1 MHKPSKQGED
11 GMSKVSKSA
20 RASSALALV
29 WFAIAPPVAAQVTAP
44 AADQTVDRDLIV
56 VTAQRRS
63 ENVQQVPI
71 AITALNAAALQAAR
85 IEDGKDLQFN
95 APNVTL
101 SANRNITIRGV
112 GSASFGGTGDTNIGV
127 LINGVFLQSGST
139 FGEFF
144 DMERIEVLRGPQG
157 TLFGRNTTGGAINFI
172 THRPTDNFEGYVEVQ
187 GESPRGIRANGAI
200 NLRIAEGIYQR
211 FSANY
216 VNRDGYTRNLLDNTT
231 VDGRNQYT
239 LRSSTRIEPTSTT
252 KIDLTLLYFN
262 EDSNR
267 QNAAKSLCTPD
278 PAFGC
283 SPNSVSTAFP
293 TSNFPIDNFL
303 LPGVVRAGT
312 FAPNPANLRDVV
324 IDVRPFQKAEDF
336 LGTLEISQE
345 LGAIT
350 ITSVTGLRDGNNSSE
365 RDFDQ
370 GYRPNAFNP
379 GTFGSRVVP
388 NAGNGNGV
396 LTYLLS
402 GRSVTTTDYRTSQT
416 GGGTQKQF
424 SQELRAASSF
434 DGAFNFIVG
443 GFYMNARGTGFVDTW
458 TPANGLLGAVS
469 KFDTRLGQ
477 VKSYAVFGEAYV
489 DITDTL
495 QLTGGLRYTHDN
507 KRIETASGTFVLNP
521 YFIGE
526 ADFDK
531 VTGRAIVNWAPK
543 ISFTDATNVYLS
555 FSRGFKSGG
564 FNPGNN
570 TIPLFES
577 EEVDAYEL
585 GMKNTFMDGK
595 GRLNLAAFN
604 YEYSNLIVGNLVGTA
619 VANTNIPKSRVR
631 GFEAELVY
639 SPVEPLRFEASL
651 GLLNAT
657 VRSDFLSA
665 DPTRGNARFQLQGN
679 QLPNAPRRTL
689 KLAAEYT
696 VDAGNGWSVRPRV
709 DFYSQSGFYSR
720 EFNVPADRVDNW
732 SQLDASVVLA
742 NSDKDWSLTA
752 FVKNLTNDD
761 SITFLEANSNLVGS
775 FRSAFLLDPRTFGL
789 ALRVGFR

>member
-1 MHKPSKQGED
+1 MTRSLKT
-11 GMSKVSKSA
+11 
-20 RASSALALV
+20 ASGASVLTLAWL
-29 WFAIAPPVAAQVTAP
+29 AAASPLAAQDQD
-44 AADQTVDRDLIV
+44 ADVAQDRDTIV
-56 VTAQRRS
+56 VTAQRKA
-63 ENVQQVPI
+63 ENVQEVPI
-71 AITALNAAALQAAR
+71 AITALNAEALQAAR
-85 IEDGKDLQFN
+85 IEDSKDLQFN

-112 GSASFGGTGDTNIGV
+112 GSQSFGGTGDTNIGV
-127 LINGVFLQSGST
+127 LVNGVFLQSGSS

-172 THRPTDNFEGYVEVQ
+172 TRRPTDSFEGYVEVQ
-187 GESPRGIRANGAI
+187 GESPRGIRANAAI
-200 NLRIAEGIYQR
+200 NLPIAEGIYQR
-211 FSANY
+211 FAANY
-216 VNRDGYTRNLLDNTT
+216 INRDGYTRNLLDNTNI
-231 VDGRNQYT
+231 DGRNQYT
-239 LRSSTRIEPTSTT
+239 LRSSTRIEPSSSTT
-252 KIDLTLLYFN
+252 IDLTLTYFK
-262 EDSNR
+262 EDSDR

-278 PAFGC
+278 PQFGC
-283 SPNSVSTAFP
+283 SPNSAGTAFP
-293 TSNFPIDNFL
+293 TTNFPIDSFL
-303 LPGVVRAGT
+303 LPGVVRPGT
-312 FAPNPANLRDVV
+312 FAQNPANLRDVV

-336 LGTLEISQE
+336 LGTLEITQE

-350 ITSVTGLRDGNNSSE
+350 LTSLTGLRDGDNTSE

-370 GYRPNAFNP
+370 GFRPNAFNP
-379 GTFGSRVVP
+379 GTFGTRVVP

-402 GRSVTTTDYRTSQT
+402 GRPVTTTDYRTSQT
-416 GGGTQKQF
+416 GGGSQKQF

-434 DGAFNFIVG
+434 DGPFNFILG
-443 GFYMNARGTGFVDTW
+443 GFYMNARGAGFVDTW

-477 VKSYAVFGEAYV
+477 VKSYAVFGEVYV

-495 QLTGGLRYTHDN
+495 KLTGGLRYTHDK

-526 ADFDK
+526 ADFNK

-543 ISFTDATNVYLS
+543 VSFTEDTNVYLS

-570 TIPLFES
+570 TIPLFDS
-577 EEVDAYEL
+577 EEIDALEL
-585 GMKNTFMDGK
+585 GVKNTFLGGK

-604 YEYSNLIVGNLVGTA
+604 YDYSNLIVGNLVGTA

-639 SPVEPLRFEASL
+639 SPVQPLRLEASL
-651 GLLNAT
+651 GLLDAEI
-657 VRSDFLSA
+657 RSDFLSA
-665 DPTRGNARFQLQGN
+665 DPARGNARFQLRGN

-696 VDAGNGWSVRPRV
+696 FEAGDGWTVRPRV
-709 DFYSQSGFYSR
+709 DFYSQSGFHSR
-720 EFNVPADRVDNW
+720 EFNLPADRVGSW
-732 SQLDASVVLA
+732 SQLDASLVVA
-742 NSDKDWSLTA
+742 NSDRDWSLTA
-752 FVKNLTNDD
+752 FVKNLANDD
-761 SITFLEANSNLVGS
+761 SITFLEVNSNLVGS
-775 FRSAFLLDPRTFGL
+775 FRSAFLLDPRTLGL

>member
-1 MHKPSKQGED
+1 
-11 GMSKVSKSA
+11 MSKVSKSA

-29 WFAIAPPVAAQVTAP
+29 WLAIAPPVAAQVTAP
-44 AADQTVDRDLIV
+44 EADQTVDRDVIV

-85 IEDGKDLQFN
+85 IEDSKDLQFN

-252 KIDLTLLYFN
+252 KIDLTLIYFN
-262 EDSNR
+262 EDSDR

-293 TSNFPIDNFL
+293 TTNFPIDNFL

-458 TPANGLLGAVS
+458 TPANGSLGAVS

-604 YEYSNLIVGNLVGTA
+604 YDYSNLIVGNLVGTA

-732 SQLDASVVLA
+732 SQLDVSVVLA

>member
-1 MHKPSKQGED
+1 MTRSLKTAKG
-11 GMSKVSKSA
+11 
-20 RASSALALV
+20 ASVLTLAWL
-29 WFAIAPPVAAQVTAP
+29 AAASPLAAQDQD
-44 AADQTVDRDLIV
+44 ADVAQDRDTIV
-56 VTAQRRS
+56 VTAQRKA
-63 ENVQQVPI
+63 ENVQEVPI
-71 AITALNAAALQAAR
+71 AITALNAEALQAAR
-85 IEDGKDLQFN
+85 IEDSKDLQFN

-112 GSASFGGTGDTNIGV
+112 GSQSFGGTGDTNIGV
-127 LINGVFLQSGST
+127 LVNGVFLQSGSS

-172 THRPTDNFEGYVEVQ
+172 TRRPTDSFEGYVEVQ
-187 GESPRGIRANGAI
+187 GESPRGIRANAAI
-200 NLRIAEGIYQR
+200 NLPIAEGIYQR
-211 FSANY
+211 FAANY
-216 VNRDGYTRNLLDNTT
+216 INRDGYTRNLLDNTNI
-231 VDGRNQYT
+231 DGRNQYT
-239 LRSSTRIEPTSTT
+239 LRSSTRIEPSSSTT
-252 KIDLTLLYFN
+252 IDLTLTYFK
-262 EDSNR
+262 EDSDR

-278 PAFGC
+278 PQFGC
-283 SPNSVSTAFP
+283 SPNSAGTAFP
-293 TSNFPIDNFL
+293 TTNFPIDSFL
-303 LPGVVRAGT
+303 LPGVVRPGT
-312 FAPNPANLRDVV
+312 FAQNPANLRDVV

-336 LGTLEISQE
+336 LGTLEIIQE

-350 ITSVTGLRDGNNSSE
+350 LTSLTGLRDGDNTSE

-370 GYRPNAFNP
+370 GFRPNAFNP
-379 GTFGSRVVP
+379 GTFGTRVVP

-402 GRSVTTTDYRTSQT
+402 GRPVTTTDYRTSQT
-416 GGGTQKQF
+416 GGGSQKQF

-434 DGAFNFIVG
+434 DGPFNFILG
-443 GFYMNARGTGFVDTW
+443 AFYMNARGAGFVDTW

-477 VKSYAVFGEAYV
+477 VKSYAVFGEVYV

-495 QLTGGLRYTHDN
+495 KLTGGLRYTHDK

-526 ADFDK
+526 ADFNK
-531 VTGRAIVNWAPK
+531 VTGRAILNWAPK
-543 ISFTDATNVYLS
+543 VSFTEDTNVYLS

-570 TIPLFES
+570 TIPLFNS
-577 EEVDAYEL
+577 EEIDAFEL
-585 GMKNTFMDGK
+585 GVKNTFLGGK

-604 YEYSNLIVGNLVGTA
+604 YDYSNLIVGNLVGTA

-639 SPVEPLRFEASL
+639 SPVQPLRLEASL
-651 GLLNAT
+651 GLLDAEI
-657 VRSDFLSA
+657 RSDFLSA
-665 DPTRGNARFQLQGN
+665 DPARGNARFQLRGN

-696 VDAGNGWSVRPRV
+696 FEAGDGWTVRPRV
-709 DFYSQSGFYSR
+709 DFYSQSGFHSR
-720 EFNVPADRVDNW
+720 EFNLPADRVGSW
-732 SQLDASVVLA
+732 SQLDASLVVA

-752 FVKNLTNDD
+752 FVKNLANDD
-761 SITFLEANSNLVGS
+761 SITFLEVNSNLVGS

>member
-1 MHKPSKQGED
+1 MK
-11 GMSKVSKSA
+11 MSMNTA
-20 RASSALALV
+20 WGASALTLAWL
-29 WFAIAPPVAAQVTAP
+29 AAASPAAAQDQQ
-44 AADQTVDRDLIV
+44 ADTVQDRDTIV
-56 VTAQRRS
+56 VTAQRKA
-63 ENVQQVPI
+63 ENVQEVPI
-71 AITALNAAALQAAR
+71 AITALNAEALQAAR
-85 IEDGKDLQFN
+85 IEDSKDLQFN
-95 APNVTL
+95 SPNVTL

-112 GSASFGGTGDTNIGV
+112 GSQSFGGTGDTNIGV
-127 LINGVFLQSGST
+127 LVNGVFLQSGSS

-172 THRPTDNFEGYVEVQ
+172 TRRPTDSFEGYVEVQ
-187 GESPRGIRANGAI
+187 GESPRGIRANAAI
-200 NLRIAEGIYQR
+200 NLPIAEGIYQR
-211 FSANY
+211 FAANY
-216 VNRDGYTRNLLDNTT
+216 INRDGYTRNLLDNTKI
-231 VDGRNQYT
+231 DGRNQFT
-239 LRSSTRIEPTSTT
+239 LRSSTRIEPTSSTT
-252 KIDLTLLYFN
+252 IDLTLTYFK
-262 EDSNR
+262 EDSDR

-278 PAFGC
+278 AQFGC
-283 SPNSVSTAFP
+283 SPNSAGTAFP
-293 TSNFPIDNFL
+293 TTNFPIDSFL
-303 LPGVVRAGT
+303 LPGVVRPGT

-336 LGTLEISQE
+336 LGTLEITQE

-350 ITSVTGLRDGNNSSE
+350 LTSLTGLRDGDNSSE

-370 GYRPNAFNP
+370 GFRPNAFNP
-379 GTFGSRVVP
+379 GTFGTRVVP

-402 GRSVTTTDYRTSQT
+402 GRPVTTTDYRTSQT
-416 GGGTQKQF
+416 GGGTAKQF

-434 DGAFNFIVG
+434 DGPFNFIIG
-443 GFYMNARGTGFVDTW
+443 GFYLNARSSGFVDTW

-477 VKSYAVFGEAYV
+477 VKSYAAFGELYV

-495 QLTGGLRYTHDN
+495 KLTGGLRYTHDE
-507 KRIETASGTFVLNP
+507 KRVETASGTFVLNP

-526 ADFDK
+526 ADFNK
-531 VTGRAIVNWAPK
+531 VTGRAIINWAPE
-543 ISFTDATNVYLS
+543 IAFTEATNMYLS

-570 TIPLFES
+570 TIPLFDS
-577 EEVDAYEL
+577 EEIDALEL
-585 GMKNTFMDGK
+585 GVKNTFLDGK

-604 YEYSNLIVGNLVGTA
+604 YDYSNLIVGNLVGTA

-639 SPVEPLRFEASL
+639 NPVAPLRLEASL
-651 GLLNAT
+651 GLLDAQI
-657 VRSDFLSA
+657 RSDFLSA
-665 DPTRGNARFQLQGN
+665 DPARGNARFQLRGN
-679 QLPNAPRRTL
+679 KLPNAPSRTL

-696 VDAGNGWSVRPRV
+696 FEAGDGWTVRPRV
-709 DFYSQSGFYSR
+709 DFYSQSGFNSR
-720 EFNVPADRVDNW
+720 EFNLPADRVGSW
-732 SQLDASVVLA
+732 SQIDASLVVA

-752 FVKNLTNDD
+752 FVKNLADDD
-761 SITFLEANSNLVGS
+761 SITFLEVNSNLVGS

>member
-1 MHKPSKQGED
+1 MK
-11 GMSKVSKSA
+11 KSLNTA
-20 RASSALALV
+20 WGASVLTLAWL
-29 WFAIAPPVAAQVTAP
+29 AAASPAAAQDQE
-44 AADQTVDRDLIV
+44 ADVAQDRDTIV
-56 VTAQRRS
+56 VTAQRKA
-63 ENVQQVPI
+63 ENVQEVPI
-71 AITALNAAALQAAR
+71 AITALNAEALQAAR
-85 IEDGKDLQFN
+85 IEDSKDLQFN

-112 GSASFGGTGDTNIGV
+112 GSQSFGGTGDTNIGV
-127 LINGVFLQSGST
+127 LVNGVFLQSGSS

-172 THRPTDNFEGYVEVQ
+172 TRRPTDSFEGYVEVQ
-187 GESPRGIRANGAI
+187 GESPRGIRANAAI
-200 NLRIAEGIYQR
+200 NLPIAEGIYQR
-211 FSANY
+211 FAANY
-216 VNRDGYTRNLLDNTT
+216 INRDGYTRNLLDNTNI
-231 VDGRNQYT
+231 DGRNQFT
-239 LRSSTRIEPTSTT
+239 LRSSTRIEPTSSTT
-252 KIDLTLLYFN
+252 IDLTLTYFK
-262 EDSNR
+262 EDSDR

-278 PAFGC
+278 PQFGC
-283 SPNSVSTAFP
+283 SPNSAGTAFP
-293 TSNFPIDNFL
+293 TTNFPIDSFL
-303 LPGVVRAGT
+303 LPGVVRPGT
-312 FAPNPANLRDVV
+312 FATNPANLRDVV

-336 LGTLEISQE
+336 LGTLEITQE

-350 ITSVTGLRDGNNSSE
+350 LTSLTGLRDGENTSE

-370 GYRPNAFNP
+370 GFRPNAFNP
-379 GTFGSRVVP
+379 GTFGTRVVP

-402 GRSVTTTDYRTSQT
+402 GRPTTTTDYRTSQT
-416 GGGTQKQF
+416 GGGSQKQF

-434 DGAFNFIVG
+434 DGPFNFILG

-477 VKSYAVFGEAYV
+477 VKSYAVFGEVYV

-495 QLTGGLRYTHDN
+495 KLTGGLRYTHDK

-526 ADFDK
+526 ADFNK
-531 VTGRAIVNWAPK
+531 VTGRAILNWAPK
-543 ISFTDATNVYLS
+543 ISFTEETNVYLS

-577 EEVDAYEL
+577 EEIDAFEL
-585 GMKNTFMDGK
+585 GVKNTFLGGK

-604 YEYSNLIVGNLVGTA
+604 YDYSNLIVGNLVGTA

-639 SPVEPLRFEASL
+639 SPVEPLRLEASL
-651 GLLNAT
+651 GLLNAEI
-657 VRSDFLSA
+657 RSDFLSA
-665 DPTRGNARFQLQGN
+665 DPARGNTRFQLRGN

-696 VDAGNGWSVRPRV
+696 FEAGDGWTVRPRV
-709 DFYSQSGFYSR
+709 DFYSQSGFHSR
-720 EFNVPADRVDNW
+720 EFNLPADRVGSW
-732 SQLDASVVLA
+732 SQLDASLVVA

-752 FVKNLTNDD
+752 FVKNLANDD
-761 SITFLEANSNLVGS
+761 SITFLEVNSNLVGS